1 VLPAS
6 LSSPGAEGG
15 PALPPLLSRRYV
27 AEACAC
33 AAELL
38 HLGLKHCKLDSFC
51 DGVPVR
57 AGLPSSLEDLLALLL
72 CLLLSGEPG
81 LAHPAV
87 EALARLAAHE
97 PNEHLLSSLARAH
110 PSSLAPL
117 AEAASGAVPP
127 NAPHGSEVAA
137 ALAQDAALELL
148 LLFASSADLTL
159 KRLLA
164 SSPLVLPRLVGVIAG
179 AGTQPPPA
187 VRRSASI
194 LQHLASVHGHR
205 QYFRAYEPTLAQL
218 GSMHSQLQP
227 DVPMILN
234 QVLSELSVNV

>member
-1 VLPAS
+1 M
-6 LSSPGAEGG
+6 
-15 PALPPLLSRRYV
+15 
-27 AEACAC
+27 
-33 AAELL
+33 
-38 HLGLKHCKLDSFC
+38 
-51 DGVPVR
+51 
-57 AGLPSSLEDLLALLL
+57 
-72 CLLLSGEPG
+72 
-81 LAHPAV
+81 